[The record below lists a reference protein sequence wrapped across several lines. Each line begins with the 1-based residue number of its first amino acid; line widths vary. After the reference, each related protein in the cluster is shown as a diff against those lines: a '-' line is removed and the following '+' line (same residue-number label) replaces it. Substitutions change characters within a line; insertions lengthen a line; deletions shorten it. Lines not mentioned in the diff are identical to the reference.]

1 MTINLCCV
9 SVYYQLNMNG
19 IRKCIYMLISPSKK
33 VYVGKSV
40 CVKNRFRQYKALD
53 KKTIGPALYRAL
65 QKYGWNNFVKVII
78 EVFDDNYEFLS
89 EREIYWIKYHEA
101 FGPKGYN
108 CTTGGEGCE
117 GRPCSKETR
126 AKLSAKLKG
135 RKGKARTAEQ
145 NASMIRGLRN
155 YYENRTD
162 EQKTKERQRN
172 YQNARSQMKAVIATE
187 KSTGIKREF
196 ESVNSAARILST
208 ETGKTFNRAHISNCA
223 NKRPRYNSQKGW
235 TFEFKE

>member
-1 MTINLCCV
+1 MTITRCCV

-53 KKTIGPALYRAL
+53 KKTIGPALYHAL
-65 QKYGWNNFVKVII
+65 KKYGWNNFVKVIV

-89 EREIYWIKYHEA
+89 EREMYWIKYHEA

-108 CTTGGEGCE
+108 CSEGGEGSE

-126 AKLSAKLKG
+126 AKISAALKG
-135 RKGKARTAEQ
+135 RKGRKLTAEQ
-145 NASMIRGLRN
+145 IASMNRGLRN

-162 EQKTKERQRN
+162 EQKEEQRQRS
-172 YQNARSQMKAVIATE
+172 YQSAKSQMKVVIATQ
-187 KSTGIKREF
+187 KSTGIKRKF
-196 ESVNSAARILST
+196 ESVNSAARILSS
-208 ETGKTFNRAHISNCA
+208 ELGKRFGRANISNCA
-223 NKRPRYNSQKGW
+223 NKRPNYNSHKGW
-235 TFEFKE
+235 TFEFGE

>member
-1 MTINLCCV
+1 
-9 SVYYQLNMNG
+9 MNG

-40 CVKNRFRQYKALD
+40 CVKNRFKQYRNLNRSN
-53 KKTIGPALYRAL
+53 IGPALYRAL
-65 QKYGWNNFVKVII
+65 KKHGWNNFVKVII

-135 RKGKARTAEQ
+135 RKGKALTAEQ
-145 NASMIRGLRN
+145 SARMKRGLRN

-162 EQKTKERQRN
+162 EQKEEQKQRN
-172 YQNARSQMKAVIATE
+172 YQSNRSRMKAVIATE

-196 ESVNSAARILST
+196 ESVHSAARILST